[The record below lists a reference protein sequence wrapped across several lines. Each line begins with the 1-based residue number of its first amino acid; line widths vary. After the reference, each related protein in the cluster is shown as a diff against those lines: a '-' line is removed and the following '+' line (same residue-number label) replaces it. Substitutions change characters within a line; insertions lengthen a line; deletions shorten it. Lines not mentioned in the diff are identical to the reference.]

1 MSAMCTRKRKYIQ
14 ATNVQATNVQA
25 EDNFENVFGNNF
37 EKSELKT
44 KILIDPR
51 LTQPITQTLMD
62 NLDNIADKIAGDNCR
77 AENASLECSSASKQ
91 SDSQEMDCNDCPI
104 QDHLTGTPGSIKTQP
119 TQYAINSANYSAN
132 YFCCLKSNE
141 CEPLSLRNITNTS
154 VKTLEPGIY
163 NWVLTQR
170 TDENQRVK
178 TLFSCRPVLA
188 LSEPSARH
196 SDIVREII
204 YNYTNTKTGID
215 LNTIIFCGA
224 GEFIKDFQNKITFN
238 NMSGTYMLKHIIAH
252 SKDQPFMT
260 ALQSTYKTVFQGL
273 SSEII
278 ISGEA
283 KTFITQANITLFNN
297 NNNYFIN
304 KILQFKPDSTT
315 LYAMQFTDKGTS
327 TKKIMTAFCAGT
339 EADFHGLKIVTLNGD
354 NRLINITAADV
365 SSHDIDLDFPGKED
379 ETQAATGPLGGAK
392 RRTKKRRK
400 GKRTKKRRKS
410 NKRNTKRRKGRR

>member
-1 MSAMCTRKRKYIQ
+1 MADTGPQVPTPTPAPKKRCSKRTIGQ
-14 ATNVQATNVQA
+14 IS
-25 EDNFENVFGNNF
+25 NNY
-37 EKSELKT
+37 
-44 KILIDPR
+44 KI
-51 LTQPITQTLMD
+51 TTEEVV
-62 NLDNIADKIAGDNCR
+62 IADVANSGAEVETSTLPKINDDELINVLDANSDK
-77 AENASLECSSASKQ
+77 NACEVIGSSVYDCDYTSSAS
-91 SDSQEMDCNDCPI
+91 SASASACGSQEMNCSSNI

-119 TQYAINSANYSAN
+119 TQYSINGVN
-132 YFCCLKSNE
+132 YFCCLKSDD

-154 VKTLEPGIY
+154 VNNLDHGIY

-170 TDENQRVK
+170 IDNNGTVK

-204 YNYTNTKTGID
+204 YNYTTVNIYP
-215 LNTIIFCGA
+215 NTIIFCGA
-224 GEFIKDFQNKITFN
+224 GEFIKDENNITFN
-238 NMSGTYMLKHIIAH
+238 NMSGTYMLKHIIAN
-252 SKDQPFMT
+252 SKNQPFMT
-260 ALQSTYKTVFQGL
+260 ALQTNYGEFFTKIFNKT
-273 SSEII
+273 I

-283 KTFITQANITLFNN
+283 KTFITQANITAFNS

-327 TKKIMTAFCAGT
+327 TKKIMTAFCAGPGT
-339 EADFHGLKIVTLNGD
+339 VISDLKIVTLNGD
-354 NRLINITAADV
+354 NRLINITDAGV
-365 SSHDIDLDFPGKED
+365 SSAEKDD
-379 ETQAATGPLGGAK
+379 ETQAATGPIGGAK